1 MICKICKRR
10 NHKTENCFHNLR
22 RNKNRFKIQNKKPSF
37 QNKALKIT
45 EPTGSDSKSL
55 PLKPSLDQESKTEK
69 FKSGFKSPPNSKL
82 GLKPLHGE
90 NSKLGLKPLD
100 GENPN
105 LGPKTL
111 NGDCSLNYKSKTQN
125 LDSKSK
131 FENLIFPETNSGR
144 KESRKTLEPGC
155 LEFPNSRILELENR
169 VKKLKKEVKSLRQEN
184 LILNIL
190 YFSSQNSNFFEKN
203 NIC

>member
-10 NHKTENCFHNLR
+10 NHKTENYFHNLR
-22 RNKNRFKIQNKKPSF
+22 RNKNRFKIQNKKPFF

-45 EPTGSDSKSL
+45 EPTGLDIKSL

-69 FKSGFKSPPNSKL
+69 IKTGFKSPPNSKL
-82 GLKPLHGE
+82 GLK
-90 NSKLGLKPLD
+90 SLD

-125 LDSKSK
+125 LDSNSK
-131 FENLIFPETNSGR
+131 FENLIFPDSNSGR
-144 KESRKTLEPGC
+144 KEGRKTLKKGC

-169 VKKLKKEVKSLRQEN
+169 VKKLKKK
-184 LILNIL
+184 
-190 YFSSQNSNFFEKN
+190 
-203 NIC
+203 

>member
-45 EPTGSDSKSL
+45 EPTGLDLKSL

-125 LDSKSK
+125 LESNSK
-131 FENLIFPETNSGR
+131 FENLILTPDSNSGR
-144 KESRKTLEPGC
+144 KEGRKTLEKGC

-169 VKKLKKEVKSLRQEN
+169 VKKLKKEVKSLREEN
-184 LILNIL
+184 LSLNVL
-190 YFSSQNSNFFEKN
+190 YFTSQNSDFF
-203 NIC
+203 